1 MSDRTTKDRPTAE
14 DDLVL
19 GREEVLRAFRDFKG
33 TNEITIKTIDPV
45 NLHMVAL
52 DGTRYAERDDHS
64 IVCVDGSEQL
74 PVRYY
79 TTASHGGGLTLKPR
93 WVFLNGAWRSAING
107 TVESHSERKSYVSD
121 NLQ

>member
-1 MSDRTTKDRPTAE
+1 MTKMKGDQAMT
-14 DDLVL
+14 
-19 GREEVLRAFRDFKG
+19 REEVLRAFRDFKG
-33 TNEITIKTIDPV
+33 INEITIKTIDPV
-45 NLHMVAL
+45 RLHLIAL

-93 WVFLNGAWRSAING
+93 WVFLDGAWHSAIDG
-107 TVESHSERKSYVSD
+107 SIEKMSV
-121 NLQ
+121 